1 MHIKRINRDKLDSN
15 IFAFAEQFE
24 KNGKEVFLV
33 GGALRDILLKK
44 QFLHCDYDFAT
55 NARPHDVQ
63 KIFKRT
69 IPTGIQHGTVTVLF
83 GSSSYE
89 VTTYR
94 SDGSYSDSRHPD
106 SVEFSD
112 TIEEDLARRDFT
124 INAMALNL
132 KNMKITDPYHGM
144 NDLKKKL
151 IRAVGD
157 PMLRF
162 KEDGLRLIRACRFA
176 GQLEFKIEKDTFDAV
191 KKRLDN
197 FTNISVER
205 IKDEIIKIMKAP
217 KPSLAFE
224 SMRTSGLLEMIIPE
238 LLEGFGVEQNEFHKY
253 DIYYHNLYSCD
264 AASQDSYIIRLAAL
278 FHDIGKMRS
287 MRNVEKKG
295 GESGN
300 PVFYNHELIG
310 ARMTERILRRLK
322 FSNSDRE
329 KIIHLIKNHMFHYT
343 NQWTDGAVRRFMRKV
358 GLENISSVFKLR
370 EADRAGNGKKH
381 GPAKSLAR
389 LKKRIDA
396 VIEAENAIT
405 VKDLKINGY
414 DIMEVFSIKPG
425 RIIGDILDAL
435 LEEILDDP
443 EKNERDTLLSI
454 AKAILK
460 IG

>member
-1 MHIKRINRDKLDSN
+1 
-15 IFAFAEQFE
+15 
-24 KNGKEVFLV
+24 
-33 GGALRDILLKK
+33 
-44 QFLHCDYDFAT
+44 
-55 NARPHDVQ
+55 
-63 KIFKRT
+63 
-69 IPTGIQHGTVTVLF
+69 
-83 GSSSYE
+83 
-89 VTTYR
+89 
-94 SDGSYSDSRHPD
+94 
-106 SVEFSD
+106 
-112 TIEEDLARRDFT
+112 
-124 INAMALNL
+124 
-132 KNMKITDPYHGM
+132 ITDPYHGM